1 MILTRA
7 HGFKFKTALKILRM
21 CEFKHIRAN
30 DITLSGSC
38 APLGAVKL
46 NVGQNTDDE
55 ASRGFS
61 SPYMAPWLEN
71 KYNMNRFEMS
81 LNIPL
86 LTDG

>member
-1 MILTRA
+1 
-7 HGFKFKTALKILRM
+7 M
-21 CEFKHIRAN
+21 C
-30 DITLSGSC
+30 
-38 APLGAVKL
+38 AVKF

-61 SPYMAPWLEN
+61 SPYTAPWLEN